1 MKKILI
7 IVSVLLVFF
16 SVLTYVFITGW
27 ERGREPKRADFEMY
41 ENQKL
46 EDSIKSVSVMKS
58 EKAIQYT
65 IMVEKIDSLQYY
77 SVKKK
82 TAPKKKIIA
91 KITDINE
98 AKKLLKGI
106 VEFDENKDFGANPGV
121 KKIHFRNGK
130 KYENNGDFDYS
141 FFIAYY
147 PQEDILLCE
156 GGHASDVSF
165 NLKNGKETE
174 ETGNPDVFVF
184 SPKENFQL
192 NGHFGGQQCSS
203 YFIQKRINNEYVKV
217 IQLDKEFEK
226 LTKIWLCVI
235 GDSFWADEKTLF
247 LTEDSNFGVNT
258 KFFKV
263 KIVEK

>member
-1 MKKILI
+1 MISFVFCLQSCKKEKKYELENIPKSEI
-7 IVSVLLVFF
+7 EKTEDSVNSITVSVEMLEKTLQY
-16 SVLTYVFITGW
+16 SIT
-27 ERGREPKRADFEMY
+27 
-41 ENQKL
+41 
-46 EDSIKSVSVMKS
+46 
-58 EKAIQYT
+58 
-65 IMVEKIDSLQYY
+65 VEKIDSLQYY

-184 SPKENFQL
+184 SPKENFRL

-203 YFIQKRINNEYVKV
+203 YFIQKSINNEYVKV
-217 IQLDKEFEK
+217 IQLDEEFEK
-226 LTKIWLCVI
+226 LTKIWLCII

>member
-1 MKKILI
+1 MNKTFTSCILI
-7 IVSVLLVFF
+7 PFVFGLQ
-16 SVLTYVFITGW
+16 SCKKEKKAELENLTKTEI
-27 ERGREPKRADFEMY
+27 
-41 ENQKL
+41 QKP
-46 EDSIKSVSVMKS
+46 EDSSNLKTASA
-58 EKAIQYT
+58 EKPEKMLQYYIT
-65 IMVEKIDSLQYY
+65 VEKIDSLQYH
-77 SVKKK
+77 SEKKK
-82 TAPKKKIIA
+82 TAPKKKNIL

-98 AKKLLKGI
+98 AKKRLKGI
-106 VEFDENKDFGANPGV
+106 VEFDEKTPEYPLV
-121 KKIHFRNGK
+121 TKINFRNGK
-130 KYENNGDFDYS
+130 NSKEKLYYEFEECT
-141 FFIAYY
+141 FKAYF
-147 PQEDILLCE
+147 PSEDILLCE
-156 GGHASDVSF
+156 GGHTIDISF

-174 ETGNPDVFVF
+174 ETGNPNVFVF
-184 SPKENFQL
+184 SPKENFRL

-217 IQLDKEFEK
+217 IQLDEEFEK